1 MMAEDIRFY
10 DFGLNL
16 LYILPPAVGDCGY
29 ISINT
34 TQELAGDGT
43 VEIEYR
49 DSVLEGIIADNEA
62 NVIVSWRGFDGF
74 LTGYINEGESRR
86 LMGMSLCGLLHRFAV
101 PPQTEKSATAEELAR
116 AAVSAYAPFLTLGKS
131 AGFIVKKW
139 IKDVDN
145 KWIPTILTMF
155 GAILACVVKS
165 EVSAEI
171 IISGAF
177 SALASTGL
185 HQAFKQLIGEK

>member
-1 MMAEDIRFY
+1 MNFDMAI
-10 DFGLNL
+10 FGDMVVPTVVAACL
-16 LYILPPAVGDCGY
+16 IL
-29 ISINT
+29 
-34 TQELAGDGT
+34 
-43 VEIEYR
+43 
-49 DSVLEGIIADNEA
+49 
-62 NVIVSWRGFDGF
+62 
-74 LTGYINEGESRR
+74 
-86 LMGMSLCGLLHRFAV
+86 
-101 PPQTEKSATAEELAR
+101 
-116 AAVSAYAPFLTLGKS
+116 
-131 AGFIVKKW
+131 GFIVKKW

-155 GAILACVVKS
+155 GAVLACVVKS